1 MCSAR
6 LENKL
11 SWDLSEGV
19 KGGRINLER
28 REISKRKVRSVGG
41 YERGCVSVRG
51 CINNNPKKP
60 PEITGS
66 PGPKDYFE
74 LMDRGANSLIMCA
87 WRVLSILMPC

>member
-6 LENKL
+6 LEHKL

-41 YERGCVSVRG
+41 YERGCVSV
-51 CINNNPKKP
+51 
-60 PEITGS
+60 
-66 PGPKDYFE
+66 
-74 LMDRGANSLIMCA
+74 
-87 WRVLSILMPC
+87 